1 MWVLILSIIEAA
13 YLSYTFHFLETSV
26 DFNIMDSPSNILFKH
41 ATGNAKVGRIC
52 LFGQYA
58 IVALIAILLLR
69 CCIDTPAH
77 YVLAAVALA
86 LLIGLINLNAFAYL
100 LPVAIIEAYLYHS
113 QPSVSSYSEYARP

>member
-58 IVALIAILLLR
+58 IVVLMVILLLR
-69 CCIDTPAH
+69 CTCDVPPYCA
-77 YVLAAVALA
+77 LAAVGIA
-86 LLIGLINLNAFAYL
+86 LLISLINLNAFAYL
-100 LPVAIIEAYLYHS
+100 VPVAIIEGCLYYS
-113 QPSVSSYSEYARP
+113 RPVESSY